1 MFEIVL
7 PVIGIMA
14 IGIVVMAAVVK
25 CAEAVDYV
33 MDFRRKTDAALKRIE
48 AALKEKETQ
57 P

>member
-14 IGIVVMAAVVK
+14 IGILVSAAVIK

-33 MDFRRKTDAALKRIE
+33 MDFRRKTDAAIKRIE
-48 AALKEKETQ
+48 AVLKEKGKL

>member
-14 IGIVVMAAVVK
+14 IGILVSAAVIK

-33 MDFRRKTDAALKRIE
+33 MDFRRKTHAALKRIE
-48 AALKEKETQ
+48 AALKEKEIK